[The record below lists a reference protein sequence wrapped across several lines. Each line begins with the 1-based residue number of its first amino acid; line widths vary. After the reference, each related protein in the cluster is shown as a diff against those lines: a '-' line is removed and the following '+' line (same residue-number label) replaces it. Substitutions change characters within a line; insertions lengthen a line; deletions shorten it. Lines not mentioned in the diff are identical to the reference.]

1 MVSTIAAGLP
11 VVSASRGGSRST
23 PARARERGAS
33 ETSLYP
39 RLWGGLGG
47 WVVENVDECTGL
59 CLLFSARVGKRL
71 NLGVCIRRALVLS
84 LSPRV
89 NERTT
94 AFASFR
100 SLTPSLPSPV
110 SCTHTHLHS
119 LSLSGFSIYGRRGRV
134 EGISTTFQAWRGL
147 SNSWGARVGAMDW
160 SDNKLSPCALLSLI
174 PRLSLF

>member
-1 MVSTIAAGLP
+1 MSTIAAGLP

-89 NERTT
+89 NERLPLLR
-94 AFASFR
+94 FA
-100 SLTPSLPSPV
+100 
-110 SCTHTHLHS
+110 HS
-119 LSLSGFSIYGRRGRV
+119 L
-134 EGISTTFQAWRGL
+134 
-147 SNSWGARVGAMDW
+147 
-160 SDNKLSPCALLSLI
+160 LLSL
-174 PRLSLF
+174 PPSLARTHTPTLSFSLWL